1 MAVERMAR
9 LFKGWQ
15 FRFAFLSFLL
25 AVTALGC
32 TESGT
37 TGSSTATSTVAS
49 STSDSSNQDTGSGID
64 MRVEF
69 DTGLVTSLVVP
80 EQEGDVVVPLV
91 VLVPGGGWATAD
103 PAGLMPLAQHLAAL
117 GAAVSLTTHRAGDDG
132 VYFPDQPSD
141 VACAIG
147 ASASAARDAGFQVGE
162 VTVVGHSSGAHL
174 ASLVALLP
182 DTFSVGCRHDLV
194 APDRLVGL
202 AGPYDV
208 TRAARFAGDLF
219 GPDNT
224 DSDDWAAA
232 NPVAHAHER
241 EELSVLLI
249 HGQADATVPMVFTE
263 EFAAALEDAGHPL
276 TVLRPAEVDH
286 HSIYSPEIGGALIAE
301 WLNL

>member
-1 MAVERMAR
+1 MFR
-9 LFKGWQ
+9 GWQ

-25 AVTALGC
+25 AVTAVGC

-37 TGSSTATSTVAS
+37 TGSSTTTSRVVS
-49 STSDSSNQDTGSGID
+49 STSDTSDQDTGSGID
-64 MRVEF
+64 MQVEF
-69 DTGLVTSLVVP
+69 ETGLVTSLVVP
-80 EQEGDVVVPLV
+80 DQEGNVVVPLV

-103 PAGLMPLAQHLAAL
+103 PTGLMPLAQHLATL

-132 VYFPDQPSD
+132 VYFPDQPRD

-147 ASASAARDAGFQVGE
+147 ASATAARDAGFQVGE

-182 DTFSVGCRHDLV
+182 NTFSVGCHHPLV

-224 DSDDWAAA
+224 DPENWAAV
-232 NPVAHAHER
+232 NPIAHAHER
-241 EELSVLLI
+241 EELPVLLI
-249 HGQADATVPMVFTE
+249 HGQADATVPMAFTE
-263 EFAAALEDAGHPL
+263 QFAAALADGGHPL
-276 TVLRPAEVDH
+276 TVLRPAEADH
-286 HSIYSPEIGGALIAE
+286 HSIYSPEIAGALIAE